1 MATNYQKVKEFNE
14 CADVDRYNS
23 LSSDE
28 TPEKNVFTEKK
39 DLLKLR
45 MDLIREEMRELE
57 EAVEQKNIVE
67 VRDALADILYVVYG
81 MQDTLGIDGDNDY
94 SIVHNSNMSKFCISE
109 EEATKTVHSYQERYN
124 KGEVPYDSPYTH
136 FLKNQ
141 NKWVVKNRSTGK
153 VLKSINYTQ
162 VKW

>member
-14 CADVDRYNS
+14 CAEVDRYNS

-28 TPEKNVFTEKK
+28 TSEKNVFTEKK

-45 MDLIREEMRELE
+45 MDLIREEMKELE
-57 EAVEQKNIVE
+57 EAVEQKDIVE

-94 SIVHNSNMSKFCISE
+94 DIVHSSNMSKFCVNE
-109 EEATKTVHSYQERYN
+109 EEAIQTVRSYQERYK
-124 KGEVPYDSPYTH
+124 KGEVPYDSPYMH
-136 FLKNQ
+136 FLRKH
-141 NKWVVKNRSTGK
+141 NKWVVKNHSTGK
-153 VLKSINYTQ
+153 VLKSINYTP